1 MTRARVIE
9 GTWEEI
15 KRQTDELARR
25 FPGKR
30 LKLILLTEE
39 AEPLPAAHEATPE
52 EKIRLLDALAEKNR
66 ELPVLPPEAFERES
80 LYEDRD

>member
-1 MTRARVIE
+1 MTLAQVIE

-15 KRQTDELARR
+15 KRQTDELASRYA
-25 FPGKR
+25 GKR

-39 AEPLPAAHEATPE
+39 SEQLPVAHGATPE
-52 EKIRLLDALAEKNR
+52 EKIRVLDALAEKNR

-80 LYEDRD
+80 LYEDRE